1 MIIWLASFPKSGN
14 TWLRSIISS
23 LVYSEDGV
31 FNFNLNK
38 KIRQFPSKQYFS
50 EFTKEFNNIHE
61 IKKYWI
67 LAQDKINLDNQ
78 IKFFKTHHIN
88 CTIDGHPFTNKENT
102 AGTIYIV
109 RDPRNL
115 ISSISNHFSKTIH
128 EAKDFIFRTNILGSN
143 KQNALDN
150 DFATIIGSWKEHYYY
165 WTRKNDQ
172 LLLLKYE
179 DILSNPKEEL
189 KKITKF
195 LSKFIKL
202 QTSENKEKNII
213 NTTSFISL
221 KKMEE
226 EGYFTEN
233 VFEKISNKKIKF
245 FNQGPDNNWQNNLN
259 TEIKIEIEENLKVE
273 MKELGYL

>member
-23 LVYSEDGV
+23 LVYSEDGI

-38 KIRQFPSKQYFS
+38 KIKQFPSRQYFS
-50 EFTKEFNNIHE
+50 EFTKEFHNIHE

-78 IKFFKTHHIN
+78 IKFLKTHHIN
-88 CTIDGHPFTNKENT
+88 CAIDGHSFTNKENT
-102 AGTIYIV
+102 AATIYIV

-115 ISSISNHFSKTIH
+115 VNSISNHFSKTIN
-128 EAKDFIFRTNILGSN
+128 EAKDFILRTNIIGTN

-150 DFATIIGSWKEHYYY
+150 SFATIVGSWKEHYHY
-165 WTRKNDQ
+165 WTKKNDE

-179 DILSNPKEEL
+179 DVLSNPKTEL
-189 KKITKF
+189 KKIIKF

-202 QTSENKEKNII
+202 QTHENKEENII
-213 NTTSFISL
+213 NTTSFEYL

-226 EGYFTEN
+226 EGFFDEN
-233 VFEKISNKKIKF
+233 AFEKISNKRIKF

-259 TEIKIEIEENLKVE
+259 TEIKIEIEKNLEVE

>member
-23 LVYSEDGV
+23 LVYSEDGI
-31 FNFNLNK
+31 FNFNLNR

-50 EFTKEFNNIHE
+50 EFTKEFHNIHE

-78 IKFFKTHHIN
+78 VKFFKTHHIN
-88 CTIDGHPFTNKENT
+88 CTIDGHPFTNKDNT
-102 AGTIYIV
+102 AATIYIV

-115 ISSISNHFSKTIH
+115 VNSISNHFSKTIY
-128 EAKDFIFRTNILGSN
+128 EAKNFIFRKNILGMN

-150 DFATIIGSWKEHYYY
+150 DFATIVGSWKEHYHY
-165 WTRKNDQ
+165 WTKKNDE

-189 KKITKF
+189 KKIIKF

-202 QTSENKEKNII
+202 QTNENKEENII
-213 NTTSFISL
+213 NTTSFKSL

-226 EGYFTEN
+226 EGHFTEN

-245 FNQGPDNNWQNNLN
+245 FNQGPDNNWQNSLN
-259 TEIKIEIEENLKVE
+259 TEIKIEIEKNLEVE

>member
-23 LVYSEDGV
+23 LVYSQDGM

-38 KIRQFPSKQYFS
+38 KIKQFPSKRYFS
-50 EFTKEFNNIHE
+50 EFTKDFHNIHE

-67 LAQDKINLDNQ
+67 LSQDKINLDNQ

-88 CTIDGHPFTNKENT
+88 CTIDGHSFTNKKNT
-102 AGTIYIV
+102 AATIYIV

-115 ISSISNHFSKTIH
+115 VNSISNHFSKTIH
-128 EAKDFIFRTNILGSN
+128 EAKEFLFRTNILGAN
-143 KQNALDN
+143 KQSALDS
-150 DFATIIGSWKEHYYY
+150 DFATLIGSWKEHYHY
-165 WTRKNDQ
+165 WTKKNDD

-179 DILSNPKEEL
+179 DILSNPGEEL
-189 KKITKF
+189 KKIIKF
-195 LSKFIKL
+195 LNKFIKL
-202 QTSENKEKNII
+202 QTNKDKEKNII
-213 NTTSFISL
+213 NTTSFQSL

-233 VFEKISNKKIKF
+233 VFHKISNKKIKF

-259 TEIKIEIEENLKVE
+259 SKIKIEIEKNLETE
-273 MKELGYL
+273 MRELFYI